1 MSCVYGFL
9 VIIGQFIRSRSDLV
23 SALTCNTKNIIWIFG
38 AKNKRCR
45 MHFDA
50 KWLSGSFAINRIFFS
65 WKTNYAL
72 SLQKLTIFAPK
83 LVIFNFDAKIRNYD
97 LASFHKTR
105 ILTATKMRF
114 FCDFQ
119 TFWYR
124 TSNEVNVAIY
134 EWHFADE
141 LRIST

>member
-1 MSCVYGFL
+1 MKNELC
-9 VIIGQFIRSRSDLV
+9 
-23 SALTCNTKNIIWIFG
+23 TK
-38 AKNKRCR
+38 C
-45 MHFDA
+45 
-50 KWLSGSFAINRIFFS
+50 S
-65 WKTNYAL
+65 KTNNFRA
-72 SLQKLTIFAPK
+72 KTCEF
-83 LVIFNFDAKIRNYD
+83 VFFNFDAKIRNYD

-134 EWHFADE
+134 E
-141 LRIST
+141 